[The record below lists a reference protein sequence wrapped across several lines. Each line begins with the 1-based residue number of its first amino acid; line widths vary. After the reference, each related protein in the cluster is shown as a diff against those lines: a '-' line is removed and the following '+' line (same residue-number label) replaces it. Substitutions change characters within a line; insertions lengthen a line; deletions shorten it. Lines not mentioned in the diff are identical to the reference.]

1 MRDSETPT
9 DGDETEAADAAPALD
24 RTATV
29 RVTFADGETARQVA
43 AALAPD
49 DTSEMAT
56 RVDGPTVETTITR
69 ETTGGLRTTADD
81 YVSNLQVA
89 QQLTD
94 TTSP

>member
-1 MRDSETPT
+1 MRDSDAPETSDEFDSTPT
-9 DGDETEAADAAPALD
+9 LD
-24 RTATV
+24 RSATV
-29 RVTFADGETARQVA
+29 RVTFADDETARQVA

-56 RVDGPTVETTITR
+56 RVDGSTVETTITR
-69 ETTGGLRTTADD
+69 GTTGGLRTTADD

>member
-1 MRDSETPT
+1 MSDPTDAHTGDADRSATETP
-9 DGDETEAADAAPALD
+9 

-29 RVTFADGETARQVA
+29 RVAFDDAETSEQVA

-49 DTSEMAT
+49 NTPEMET
-56 RVDGPTVETTITR
+56 RVEGSTVETTITR

-94 TTSP
+94 TTQP

>member
-1 MRDSETPT
+1 MSDSE
-9 DGDETEAADAAPALD
+9 

-29 RVTFADGETARQVA
+29 RVTFDDEETARQVA

-49 DTSEMAT
+49 DTAEMDS
-56 RVDGPTVETTITR
+56 RVEGRTLVTTITR
-69 ETTGGLRTTADD
+69 ERTGGLRTTADD

-94 TTSP
+94 TTQP

>member
-1 MRDSETPT
+1 MSDPDPTT
-9 DGDETEAADAAPALD
+9 DGASRSVRPA

-29 RVTFADGETARQVA
+29 RVTFDDEETARQVA

-49 DTSEMAT
+49 DTAEMAT
-56 RVDGPTVETTITR
+56 RVDGRTLSTTITR
-69 ETTGGLRTTADD
+69 EGTGGLRTTADD

-94 TTSP
+94 TTQP

>member
-1 MRDSETPT
+1 MRDSDAPA
-9 DGDETEAADAAPALD
+9 DGESTSTTALD
-24 RTATV
+24 RTATI

-94 TTSP
+94 TTRP